1 MPRQDGDDSPG
12 ADAKPG
18 EADVAPLLE
27 EAISMVQRAKSM
39 PLSSSAIVGR
49 DELLALLESVRAGLP
64 VELQRARRLLQD
76 RDELLR
82 LAERD
87 AAELLDE
94 ARAQAAR
101 MVERTEVVRQAR
113 HHADRLVA
121 EAEAE
126 ARRLRHE
133 ANDAVDRRLATFE
146 IALDRTLRMVHE
158 HRERL
163 AATPD
168 PDPEEDVALGL
179 PDPSPGDGLF
189 DQDLA

>member
-1 MPRQDGDDSPG
+1 MARQDDEASSDLES
-12 ADAKPG
+12 KLG
-18 EADVAPLLE
+18 EADVATRLE

-39 PLSSSAIVGR
+39 PLSSSAIVAR
-49 DELLALLESVRAGLP
+49 DELLALLESAHAGLP
-64 VELQRARRLLQD
+64 GELQRARRLLQD
-76 RDELLR
+76 RDEVLK

-94 ARAQAAR
+94 ARAQVAR

-113 HHADRLVA
+113 RHADRTVA

-163 AATPD
+163 AATPE
-168 PDPEEDVALGL
+168 PEEERDGALDL
-179 PDPSPGDGLF
+179 PEPSSGEGLF